1 MLNSMGGGM
10 AHVYRQPWLN
20 AQTGTAS
27 YQMQSPFGQTF
38 STWLSLKPPTAQIL
52 TNSAGFSHNKCR
64 LWPALLT
71 YFCYLPILYSVNLI
85 KTLLADIWIC
95 K

>member
-52 TNSAGFSHNKCR
+52 ANSAGLSQNLNC
-64 LWPALLT
+64 LWVPLAIN
-71 YFCYLPILYSVNLI
+71 IL
-85 KTLLADIWIC
+85 K
-95 K
+95 